1 MRGVRRLATLL
12 GTLVAG
18 LALVLLGAPCASA
31 GGPTSVLLSSPTSG
45 GATALNYQD
54 KEYEQLWKLLGVGRD
69 VESVAAPPMDDTMD
83 GSMINATWMIHDVEP
98 WRVDQ
103 IHVIPPAGGEGD
115 DKVFL
120 HTSEEQVEDRLD
132 SSQGKWHRPAQPGQ
146 LLALLDDLGLLGT
159 PGASGS
165 DSGDG
170 NLTGGSGTDEAA
182 TAGSGADEATTAGSG
197 ADETAGVGQAAGAD
211 ASDAPGA
218 RGEPAAAGAAVSTGW
233 WWVFPGIAA
242 GAALALGIRP
252 IARQLPTWSGKLLE
266 ARSAAREAR
275 TAAREEGPRGEL
287 IDR

>member
-1 MRGVRRLATLL
+1 MATLL
-12 GTLVAG
+12 GALVTG
-18 LALVLLGAPCASA
+18 FALVLLGAPGASA

-45 GATALNYQD
+45 EATALNYQD
-54 KEYEQLWKLLGVGRD
+54 KEYDELWKLLGVGRD

-103 IHVIPPAGGEGD
+103 IHVIPPAGGKGD
-115 DKVFL
+115 NKVFL
-120 HTSEEQVEDRLD
+120 HTSEEQGADRLD

-146 LLALLDDLGLLGT
+146 LLKLLDELGLLGT
-159 PGASGS
+159 PRAAGSDSG

-170 NLTGGSGTDEAA
+170 NLTDGSGADETA
-182 TAGSGADEATTAGSG
+182 TAGSGADEAATVGSG
-197 ADETAGVGQAAGAD
+197 ADETAGVDQAAGAD
-211 ASDAPGA
+211 ASDAAGT
-218 RGEPAAAGAAVSTGW
+218 RNEPAAAGPAVSTGW

-252 IARQLPTWSGKLLE
+252 MARQLPTWPGKL
-266 ARSAAREAR
+266 REAR
-275 TAAREEGPRGEL
+275 AAAREEGPRGEL